1 MDCLNAQRDKLEDV
15 MGMLEAAHSSQLLH
29 SSMATWKAATLNF
42 QHAEEAAELM
52 ASKRAERLCMSSS

>member
-15 MGMLEAAHSSQLLH
+15 LVMLEAAHSSQLLH
-29 SSMATWKAATLNF
+29 SSMTTWKAATLNF

-52 ASKRAERLCMSSS
+52 ALKRAER